1 MRKGL
6 IEMLMDVLNLYRYVC
21 DEIILNWG
29 ENLELLLYEEK
40 SKHPKTYFTFTRKL
54 CFWKFIRNK

>member
-29 ENLELLLYEEK
+29 ENLELLLCEEK
-40 SKHPKTYFTFTRKL
+40 SKNPKTYFTFTRKL
-54 CFWKFIRNK
+54 CFW